1 MPGIKSTK
9 IGHLGGQEVVTVE
22 YDPEQTNLK
31 KMSDALKRQ
40 RSFGSLV
47 VEDRKSAL
55 DAGGYLNRSEIQ
67 INSANPRFIESK
79 HSLRTQHPELYR
91 LELSEDQRRILN
103 SWSYFGGTMPDV
115 LTEQQKQILAEQ
127 EKESM
132 PSRFL
137 KWLRSQ
143 RARVRW

>member
-22 YDPEQTNLK
+22 YDSEQTNLEK
-31 KMSDALKRQ
+31 ISDALKRQ
-40 RSFGSLV
+40 GSFDSLV
-47 VEDRKSAL
+47 VKDRESAL

-67 INSANPRFIESK
+67 INSVNPRFIESK
-79 HSLRTQHPELYR
+79 YSLRSQHPELYR
-91 LELSEDQRRILN
+91 LDLTEEQRRILN
-103 SWSYFGGTMPDV
+103 SWSYFGGPRPDV
-115 LTEQQKQILAEQ
+115 LTEQQKQILAER

-132 PSRFL
+132 PLLFL

-143 RARVRW
+143 

>member
-31 KMSDALKRQ
+31 KMSDSLKRQ
-40 RSFGSLV
+40 GSFDSLV
-47 VEDRKSAL
+47 VKDRESAL
-55 DAGGYLNRSEIQ
+55 DAGGSLNRSEIQ

-79 HSLRTQHPELYR
+79 YSLRSQHPELYR
-91 LELSEDQRRILN
+91 LDLTEDQRRILN
-103 SWSYFGGTMPDV
+103 SWSYFGGPRPDV
-115 LTEQQKQILAEQ
+115 LTEQQNQLLAEQ

-132 PSRFL
+132 PLRFL

-143 RARVRW
+143 

>member
-40 RSFGSLV
+40 RSFNSLV
-47 VEDRKSAL
+47 VKDSESAE

-79 HSLRTQHPELYR
+79 YSLRTQHPELYR
-91 LELSEDQRRILN
+91 LDLTEDQRRILN
-103 SWSYFGGTMPDV
+103 SWSYFGGPRPDV

-132 PSRFL
+132 PLWFL

-143 RARVRW
+143 

>member
-31 KMSDALKRQ
+31 QMSDTLKRQ
-40 RSFGSLV
+40 RSFDSLV
-47 VEDRKSAL
+47 VKDRESAL
-55 DAGGYLNRSEIQ
+55 NAGGSLNRSEIQ

-79 HSLRTQHPELYR
+79 YSLRSQHPELYR
-91 LELSEDQRRILN
+91 LDLTEDQKRILN
-103 SWSYFGGTMPDV
+103 SWSYFGGPRPDV
-115 LTEQQKQILAEQ
+115 LTEQQNQILAEQ

-132 PSRFL
+132 PLRFL

-143 RARVRW
+143 

>member
-31 KMSDALKRQ
+31 KMSDTLKRQ
-40 RSFGSLV
+40 GSFDSLV
-47 VEDRKSAL
+47 VKDRESAL
-55 DAGGYLNRSEIQ
+55 DAGGSLNRSEIQ

-79 HSLRTQHPELYR
+79 YSLRSQHPELYR
-91 LELSEDQRRILN
+91 LDLTEDQRRILN
-103 SWSYFGGTMPDV
+103 SWSYFGGPRPDV
-115 LTEQQKQILAEQ
+115 LTEQQKQLLAEQ

-132 PSRFL
+132 PLRFL

-143 RARVRW
+143 

>member
-40 RSFGSLV
+40 RSFESLV
-47 VEDRKSAL
+47 VKDRESAL

-67 INSANPRFIESK
+67 INSANPQFIESK
-79 HSLRTQHPELYR
+79 HSLRSQHPELYR
-91 LELSEDQRRILN
+91 LDLTEDQKRVLN
-103 SWSYFGGTMPDV
+103 SWSYFGGPRPEV

-132 PSRFL
+132 PMQIL

-143 RARVRW
+143 

>member
-9 IGHLGGQEVVTVE
+9 IGHLDGQEVVTVK

-31 KMSDALKRQ
+31 KMSDTLKRQ
-40 RSFGSLV
+40 RSFGSLM
-47 VEDRKSAL
+47 VEDRESAL
-55 DAGGYLNRSEIQ
+55 DAVGYLNPSEIQ
-67 INSANPRFIESK
+67 VNSANPRFIESK

-127 EKESM
+127 EKGSM
-132 PSRFL
+132 PARFL
-137 KWLRSQ
+137 KWLRG
-143 RARVRW
+143 R

>member
-40 RSFGSLV
+40 GAFDSLV
-47 VEDRKSAL
+47 VMDRESAL
-55 DAGGYLNRSEIQ
+55 DAGGYLNRPEIQ
-67 INSANPRFIESK
+67 INSANPRFIEAK
-79 HSLRTQHPELYR
+79 YSLRSQHPELYR
-91 LELSEDQRRILN
+91 LDLTEEQRRILN
-103 SWSYFGGTMPDV
+103 SWSYFGGTRPDV

-132 PSRFL
+132 PLRFL

-143 RARVRW
+143 

>member
-9 IGHLGGQEVVTVE
+9 IGHLGGQEIVTVE

-31 KMSDALKRQ
+31 KMSDTLKRQ
-40 RSFGSLV
+40 GSFNSLV
-47 VEDRKSAL
+47 VKDRESAL
-55 DAGGYLNRSEIQ
+55 DAGGSLNRSEIQ

-79 HSLRTQHPELYR
+79 YSLRSQHPELYR
-91 LELSEDQRRILN
+91 LDLTEDQKRILN
-103 SWSYFGGTMPDV
+103 SWSYFGGPRPDV
-115 LTEQQKQILAEQ
+115 LTEQQNRILTEQ

-132 PSRFL
+132 PLRVL

-143 RARVRW
+143 

>member
-22 YDPEQTNLK
+22 YDPKQTNLK

-40 RSFGSLV
+40 RSFDSLV
-47 VEDRKSAL
+47 VKDRESAL
-55 DAGGYLNRSEIQ
+55 DPVGYLNRSEIQ

-79 HSLRTQHPELYR
+79 YSLRSQHPELYR
-91 LELSEDQRRILN
+91 LDLTEDQKRILN
-103 SWSYFGGTMPDV
+103 SWSYFGGPRPDV

-132 PSRFL
+132 PLWFL

-143 RARVRW
+143 

>member
-40 RSFGSLV
+40 GSFDSLV
-47 VEDRKSAL
+47 VKDMESAL
-55 DAGGYLNRSEIQ
+55 DAGGYLNRPEIQ
-67 INSANPRFIESK
+67 INSANPRIIESK
-79 HSLRTQHPELYR
+79 YSLRSQHPELYR
-91 LELSEDQRRILN
+91 LDLTEDQRRILN
-103 SWSYFGGTMPDV
+103 SWSYFGGPRPDV

-132 PSRFL
+132 PLLFL

-143 RARVRW
+143 

>member
-1 MPGIKSTK
+1 LPGIKSTK
-9 IGHLGGQEVVTVE
+9 IGHLGDQEVVTVE

-31 KMSDALKRQ
+31 KMSDELKRQ
-40 RSFGSLV
+40 GSFDSLV
-47 VEDRKSAL
+47 VKDRESAL

-67 INSANPRFIESK
+67 INSVNPRFIESK
-79 HSLRTQHPELYR
+79 YSLRSQHPELYR
-91 LELSEDQRRILN
+91 LDLTEDQRRILN
-103 SWSYFGGTMPDV
+103 SWSYFGGPMPDV

-132 PSRFL
+132 PLRFL

-143 RARVRW
+143 

>member
-1 MPGIKSTK
+1 M
-9 IGHLGGQEVVTVE
+9 TVE

-40 RSFGSLV
+40 RSFNSLMV
-47 VEDRKSAL
+47 KDRESAL
-55 DAGGYLNRSEIQ
+55 YAGGYLNRSEIQ

-79 HSLRTQHPELYR
+79 YSLRTQHPELYR
-91 LELSEDQRRILN
+91 LDLTEDQRRILN
-103 SWSYFGGTMPDV
+103 SWSYFGGPRPDV
-115 LTEQQKQILAEQ
+115 LTEEQKQILAEQ

-132 PSRFL
+132 PLLIL

-143 RARVRW
+143 

>member
-1 MPGIKSTK
+1 LPGIKSTK

-31 KMSDALKRQ
+31 QMSDTLKRQ
-40 RSFGSLV
+40 RSFDSLV
-47 VEDRKSAL
+47 VKDRESAL
-55 DAGGYLNRSEIQ
+55 NAGGSLNRSEIQ

-79 HSLRTQHPELYR
+79 YSLRSQHPELYR
-91 LELSEDQRRILN
+91 LDLTEDQKRILN
-103 SWSYFGGTMPDV
+103 SWSYFGGPRPDV
-115 LTEQQKQILAEQ
+115 LTEQQNQILAEQ

-132 PSRFL
+132 PLRFL

-143 RARVRW
+143 

>member
-40 RSFGSLV
+40 RSFDSLV
-47 VEDRKSAL
+47 VKDSESAE
-55 DAGGYLNRSEIQ
+55 DAGDYLNRSEIQ
-67 INSANPRFIESK
+67 IDSANPRFIESK
-79 HSLRTQHPELYR
+79 YSLRSQHSELYR
-91 LELSEDQRRILN
+91 LDLTEDQRRILN
-103 SWSYFGGTMPDV
+103 SWSYFGGPRPDV

-132 PSRFL
+132 PLRFL
-137 KWLRSQ
+137 KWLQSQ
-143 RARVRW
+143 

>member
-31 KMSDALKRQ
+31 KMSDTLKRQ
-40 RSFGSLV
+40 GSFNSLV
-47 VEDRKSAL
+47 VKDRESAL
-55 DAGGYLNRSEIQ
+55 DAGGSLNRSEIQ

-79 HSLRTQHPELYR
+79 YSLRSQHPELYR
-91 LELSEDQRRILN
+91 LDLTEDQKRILN
-103 SWSYFGGTMPDV
+103 SWSYFGGPRPDV
-115 LTEQQKQILAEQ
+115 LTEQQNRILTEQ

-132 PSRFL
+132 PLRVL

-143 RARVRW
+143 

>member
-1 MPGIKSTK
+1 LPGIKSTK
-9 IGHLGGQEVVTVE
+9 IGHLDGQEVVTVE

-40 RSFGSLV
+40 SSFGSLV

-127 EKESM
+127 EKD
-132 PSRFL
+132 RKRNLCHRGF
-137 KWLRSQ
+137 
-143 RARVRW
+143 

>member
-1 MPGIKSTK
+1 LPGIKSTK

-31 KMSDALKRQ
+31 KMSDSLKRQ
-40 RSFGSLV
+40 GSFDSLV
-47 VEDRKSAL
+47 VKDRESAL
-55 DAGGYLNRSEIQ
+55 DAGGSLNRSEIQ

-79 HSLRTQHPELYR
+79 YSLRSQHPELYR
-91 LELSEDQRRILN
+91 LDLTEDQRRILN
-103 SWSYFGGTMPDV
+103 SWSYFGGPRPDV
-115 LTEQQKQILAEQ
+115 LTEQQNQLLAEQ

-132 PSRFL
+132 PLRFL

-143 RARVRW
+143 

>member
-1 MPGIKSTK
+1 LPGIKSTK

-31 KMSDALKRQ
+31 KMSDTLKRQ
-40 RSFGSLV
+40 GSFNSLV
-47 VEDRKSAL
+47 VKDRESAL
-55 DAGGYLNRSEIQ
+55 DAGGSLNRSEIQ

-79 HSLRTQHPELYR
+79 YSLRSQHPELYR
-91 LELSEDQRRILN
+91 LDLTEDQKRILN
-103 SWSYFGGTMPDV
+103 SWSYFGGSRPDV
-115 LTEQQKQILAEQ
+115 LTEQQNRILTEQ

-132 PSRFL
+132 PLRVL

-143 RARVRW
+143 

>member
-31 KMSDALKRQ
+31 QMSDTLKRQ
-40 RSFGSLV
+40 RSFDSLV
-47 VEDRKSAL
+47 VKDRESAL
-55 DAGGYLNRSEIQ
+55 DAGGSLNRSEIQ

-79 HSLRTQHPELYR
+79 YSLRSQHPELYR
-91 LELSEDQRRILN
+91 LDLTEDQKRILN
-103 SWSYFGGTMPDV
+103 SWSYFGGPRPDV
-115 LTEQQKQILAEQ
+115 LTEQQNRILTEQ

-132 PSRFL
+132 PLRVL

-143 RARVRW
+143 

>member
-31 KMSDALKRQ
+31 KMSDTLKRQ
-40 RSFGSLV
+40 GSFDSLV
-47 VEDRKSAL
+47 VKDRESAL
-55 DAGGYLNRSEIQ
+55 DAGGSLNRSEIQ

-79 HSLRTQHPELYR
+79 YSLRSQHPELYR
-91 LELSEDQRRILN
+91 LDLTEDQRRILN
-103 SWSYFGGTMPDV
+103 SWSYFGGPRPDV

-132 PSRFL
+132 PMQIL
-137 KWLRSQ
+137 KWLRRQ
-143 RARVRW
+143 